1 MIATGATGGT
11 APWVTFQ
18 LREVNGLADVGTP
31 TKQETC
37 TKRPLIMNRGNSSPT
52 VDTAAPLTPVDPR
65 LLNIRYTEQCVH
77 HARSHYEVDIFRTIH
92 FHVARIRAA

>member
-1 MIATGATGGT
+1 MRSRLYGHSGT

-18 LREVNGLADVGTP
+18 LRKVNGVGGVGESYET
-31 TKQETC
+31 QETC

-65 LLNIRYTEQCVH
+65 LLNIRYTEQCVCTT
-77 HARSHYEVDIFRTIH
+77 RKVTTKYMLFV
-92 FHVARIRAA
+92 RATRP